1 MIDSPRQTPQW
12 AVSVDV
18 NTPTRPSARE
28 GGLSFR
34 VVVLCLALAVF
45 FGYVIPIVDVK
56 LSNTFMGAQHLPPSA
71 IGVLLALLLVVN
83 PLTRLLSRRGAFTRN
98 EILTVYI
105 SCLFSTLVPG
115 HGGETLFLSQMVGP
129 FYYATR
135 ENAWIDLWQG
145 SVPSWMTPALWAD
158 GGTYG
163 PKGQAAVEGWFNG
176 LPAGQ
181 SIPWEA
187 WIVPLAAWGTLIF
200 AMYAALGCLSVML
213 RAQWG
218 EKEALSFP
226 LLRLP
231 LEMTEDVDHADKYGT
246 LGRFFKNPLLWIG
259 FGIAAFIQLVNGL
272 NLYFPDVPR
281 IPMSLDMGPYLQE
294 APWNQIGSVP
304 IFIWPIVVG
313 ITYLLASE
321 VSFSLWFFYWFIKFQ
336 LVVAYS
342 LGFAQTTPFSLMGW
356 GKAFTHFERVGAYIA
371 YVGIVLWTGRGHF
384 AHIARRAFG
393 RAQAQKG
400 EENEALSYPLAFWGF
415 IGASAF
421 IMGWGALAGIRPD
434 VTLAI
439 WVLALVMLIGLT
451 RLVVEGGIL
460 LMTPNWMPLGVLGQ
474 MFNAGPGTWLSP
486 ASGLIPANFLS
497 AGLVADPRAFLMPSF
512 VQGFKL
518 ARDQKI
524 PGRRLLALI
533 FAVVL
538 ITWCMSCW
546 MRVWMGYQSGA
557 LTMGSW
563 FFVKVGSQF
572 PAWWSNDL
580 LRGGKRGMG
589 QRRLAPHGRGF
600 YLRFDAGAFSLRLVS
615 APSPWI
621 SHQRDVGDGAALVF
635 DLSGLGVQRVD
646 YALWR
651 Q

>member
-1 MIDSPRQTPQW
+1 MIASPRSEAALTGES
-12 AVSVDV
+12 AA
-18 NTPTRPSARE
+18 PTDSRAR
-28 GGLSFR
+28 GVTRR

-56 LSNTFMGAQHLPPSA
+56 MSNTFMGAQHLPPSA
-71 IGVLLALLLVVN
+71 VGVLLLLLLLIN
-83 PLTRLLSRRGAFTRN
+83 PLLRVLGKRLSFSRN

-115 HGGETLFLSQMVGP
+115 HGGETLFVSQMVGP

-135 ENAWIDLWQG
+135 ENGWLALWKGQ
-145 SVPSWMTPALWAD
+145 VPTWMSPALWAD
-158 GGTYG
+158 GSGTYG
-163 PKGQAAVEGWFNG
+163 PKGRAAVEGWFNG

-218 EKEALSFP
+218 EKEALAFP

-231 LEMTEDVDHADKYGT
+231 LEMTEDVDHADKYGA

-259 FGIAAFIQLVNGL
+259 FGIAVFIQLVNGL
-272 NLYFPDVPR
+272 HLYFPDVPP
-281 IPMSLDMGPYLQE
+281 IPLSLDMTPFLQE

-304 IFIWPIVVG
+304 VFIWPIVVG
-313 ITYLLASE
+313 ITYLLSSE

-356 GKAFTHFERVGAYIA
+356 GKAYTHFERVGAYIA

-393 RAQAQKG
+393 RTRAQAG
-400 EENEALSYPLAFWGF
+400 EENEALSYPVAFWGF

-421 IMGWGALAGIRPD
+421 IVGWGALAGIRAD

-439 WVLALVMLIGLT
+439 WVLSLV
-451 RLVVEGGIL
+451 
-460 LMTPNWMPLGVLGQ
+460 
-474 MFNAGPGTWLSP
+474 
-486 ASGLIPANFLS
+486 
-497 AGLVADPRAFLMPSF
+497 
-512 VQGFKL
+512 
-518 ARDQKI
+518 
-524 PGRRLLALI
+524 
-533 FAVVL
+533 
-538 ITWCMSCW
+538 
-546 MRVWMGYQSGA
+546 
-557 LTMGSW
+557 
-563 FFVKVGSQF
+563 
-572 PAWWSNDL
+572 
-580 LRGGKRGMG
+580 
-589 QRRLAPHGRGF
+589 
-600 YLRFDAGAFSLRLVS
+600 
-615 APSPWI
+615 
-621 SHQRDVGDGAALVF
+621 
-635 DLSGLGVQRVD
+635 
-646 YALWR
+646 
-651 Q
+651 